1 VSVYTVQDLAVT
13 IQDIRLVEGVSF
25 SIAPGEC
32 LALVGE
38 SGSGKSLTC
47 LSPFGLSAGG
57 ATGSAQLIG
66 TELCGMDERVLRPI
80 RAAKVGFIFQ
90 QPLTAL
96 TPHLTI
102 GQQLREAACQAGAPP
117 PDRASNRP
125 TSRPPS
131 RDDLAAM
138 LARVDLPD
146 PHATLDQFPHRLS
159 GGQRQRVM
167 IAAAIAH
174 RPALLVADEPTTA
187 LDASLRHEIM
197 DLIDRLRAE
206 TGMAVLLVSH
216 DLASV
221 RGHADQV
228 VVMKDGKMVEAGP
241 TLRVLSTP
249 KVDYTKALIAAAP
262 SLDDVLPGRTEI
274 GAPLLMARDITVRFP
289 RPGWRRGVL
298 IAVDGV
304 ALSVAQGEAVAL
316 VGESGSGKST
326 LGRAIVR
333 LGPCDAGEVDW
344 AGTRLPARSAMR
356 AAHRR
361 LIQPVFQDPVASL
374 DPRWTVRDI
383 IAEPL
388 AALAPEKSVAETVSA
403 ALAAVELD
411 VALLD
416 RPPRALSGGQAQRV
430 AIARALVADP
440 QMLLLDEA
448 TSALDVL
455 VAAQIVALLQ
465 RLQRERGLSI
475 LAITHDLAL
484 ARMLCHRILV
494 LDAGKIVEEGDAEAI
509 IAAPAHPVTQRLV
522 AASRR

>member
-1 VSVYTVQDLAVT
+1 VSAYVVHDLAVAIEGT
-13 IQDIRLVEGVSF
+13 RLVEGVSF

-47 LSPFGLSAGG
+47 LTPFGLSAGV
-57 ATGSAQLIG
+57 ATGAARLG
-66 TELCGMDERVLRPI
+66 ETDMCGLDETALRPI

-102 GQQLREAACQAGAPP
+102 GQQLREAACQAGAVPP
-117 PDRASNRP
+117 NRAA
-125 TSRPPS
+125 
-131 RDDLAAM
+131 LAEM

-146 PHATLDQFPHRLS
+146 PLEKLDQFPHRLS

-187 LDASLRHEIM
+187 LDASLRHDIM

-228 VVMKDGKMVEAGP
+228 VVMKEGKMVEAGP
-241 TLRVLSTP
+241 SARILSMPTA
-249 KVDYTKALIAAAP
+249 DYTKALIAAAP
-262 SLDDVLPGRTEI
+262 SLDDPLPRRTEI
-274 GAPLLMARDITVRFP
+274 GAPLLIARDITVSFP
-289 RPGWRRGVL
+289 RPGWRRGSL

-304 ALSVAQGEAVAL
+304 TLSVAQGEAVAL

-333 LGPCDAGEVDW
+333 LGPCDAGDVSW
-344 AGTRLPARSAMR
+344 AGSPLPDRANMR
-356 AAHRR
+356 AANRR

-388 AALAPEKSVAETVSA
+388 AALAPEKNVADTVRA
-403 ALAAVELD
+403 ALVAVELD
-411 VALLD
+411 ATLLD
-416 RPPRALSGGQAQRV
+416 RTPRALSGGQAQRV

-440 QMLLLDEA
+440 HMLLLDEA

-455 VAAQIVALLQ
+455 VAAQIIALLQ

-484 ARMLCHRILV
+484 ARMLCHRIMV
-494 LDAGKIVEEGDAEAI
+494 LDAGKIIEQGDAEAI